1 MSEARSQSDTPPCV
15 VGEDTAEAF
24 AIRRRMKLPFTGELT
39 SGWSICYQEN
49 QQQEHTPL
57 SIMKAK
63 VFL

>member
-1 MSEARSQSDTPPCV
+1 MCG
-15 VGEDTAEAF
+15 GEDTAEAF